1 VYQNIIHCT
10 PLLQQNN
17 TMSEIFPPSP
27 PLSDNITFA
36 PCDFT
41 YLSEFD
47 RKYVKDAYD
56 VISRKELWRPFRKE
70 LLTRGVGI
78 DTGFMFTENPVYKR
92 VKLEIFSTSIG
103 GLHSG
108 CSLGFV
114 MREMEFIALN
124 GEPAYRL
131 TIEQRN
137 QMEEE

>member
-17 TMSEIFPPSP
+17 IMSEILPPSP
-27 PLSDNITFA
+27 PLSDNIT
-36 PCDFT
+36 CDFA
-41 YLSEFD
+41 YLSESN

-56 VISRKELWRPFRKE
+56 AISRKELWQPFRKE
-70 LLTRGVGI
+70 LLTRGVGV
-78 DTGFMFTENPVYKR
+78 DTGFMFTGNPVYNK

-124 GEPAYRL
+124 GEPAYRFR
-131 TIEQRN
+131 IEQQN